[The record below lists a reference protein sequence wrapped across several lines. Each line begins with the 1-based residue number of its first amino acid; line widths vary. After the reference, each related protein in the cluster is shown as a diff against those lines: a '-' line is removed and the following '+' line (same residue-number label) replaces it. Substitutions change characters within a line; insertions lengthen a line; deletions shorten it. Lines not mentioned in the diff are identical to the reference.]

1 MKTIRISGLHVSI
14 SDNVVIVNGKRIDL
28 KDEKDK
34 EITVVVE
41 GNVEKLEVDYCH
53 QVEVKGNA
61 GNIHTTSGDIR
72 CGNVGGSVSTVSG
85 DVHASRIDGS
95 VSTVSG
101 DIN

>member
-1 MKTIRISGLHVSI
+1 MKTIRISGLNVSI
-14 SDNVVIVNGKRIDL
+14 QDNVVIVNGKRIDL
-28 KDEKDK
+28 KDEKEK

-61 GNIHTTSGDIR
+61 GNIHTVSGDVR
-72 CGNVGGSVSTVSG
+72 CGDVGGGVSTVSG